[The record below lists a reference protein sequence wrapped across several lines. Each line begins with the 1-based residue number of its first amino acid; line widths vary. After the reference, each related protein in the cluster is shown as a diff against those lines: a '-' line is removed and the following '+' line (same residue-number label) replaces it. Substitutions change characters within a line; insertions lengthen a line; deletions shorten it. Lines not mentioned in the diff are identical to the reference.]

1 MKKRVVVT
9 GTGIISP
16 IGEDWATVYAALKAK
31 QNAVRVM
38 DEWVANPKIR
48 SKLAAPAIFTDP
60 GFPRKTTR
68 GMGRVALLAVTAAHR
83 AVSQA
88 GLLGNP
94 VLSGGDSGV
103 ACGVSS
109 GSYKAIK
116 ELISLTQPD
125 APNLLDATT
134 YVRYMPQ
141 SAAVNISL
149 FFSLKGRLVTT
160 DVACAAGSLAIGS
173 AYELIAAGKQ
183 TVMLAA
189 GSDELS
195 PFNTAIFDTLF
206 ATSLKN
212 DTPKATPA
220 PFDKNRDGLVIG
232 EGAGCLVLE
241 EYEHAKA
248 RGVEILAE
256 LVGFSQN
263 CDGRHITQP
272 NRIMMEAVMRSAV
285 EDAGIRPEQIGY
297 VDAHGTATDVGDVEE
312 TNAVYSLFKRPVPI
326 SSQKSYTG
334 HTLGACGVLESF
346 FAINMMKEK
355 WFAPNLNLTE
365 VDDRLPDL
373 QYITGD
379 GLHLDTEYVMSNN
392 FAFGGVNTSLIFKRY
407 DP

>member
-1 MKKRVVVT
+1 MKKRVVIT
-9 GTGIISP
+9 GAGIISP
-16 IGEDWATVYAALKAK
+16 IGEDWEAVYAALKAK
-31 QNAVRVM
+31 RNAVKVM
-38 DEWVANPKIR
+38 DEWVLNPKLR
-48 SKLAAPAIFTDP
+48 SKLAAPALFTDP
-60 GFPRKTTR
+60 LFPRKNVR
-68 GMGRVALLAVTAAHR
+68 GMGRVALLAVTAAYR

-88 GLLGNP
+88 GLLGAS
-94 VLSGGDSGV
+94 VLSDGNSGV

-109 GSYKAIK
+109 GSYKAIR
-116 ELISLTQPD
+116 ELISLTQPEE
-125 APNLLDATT
+125 PNLLDATT

-183 TVMLAA
+183 KIMLAA

-195 PFNTAIFDTLF
+195 IFNTAIFDTLF

-220 PFDKNRDGLVIG
+220 PFDKKRDGLVIG
-232 EGAGCLVLE
+232 EGAGCFVLE
-241 EYEHAKA
+241 EYDHAKA
-248 RGVEILAE
+248 RGAAILAE
-256 LVGFSQN
+256 LVGFAQN

-272 NRIMMEAVMRSAV
+272 NRIMMETVMRQAI
-285 EDAGIRPEQIGY
+285 EDAHIHPEDIGY

-312 TNAVYSLFKRPVPI
+312 THAVYSVFKRPIPI

-334 HTLGACGVLESF
+334 HTLGACGVLEAF
-346 FAINMMKEK
+346 FAINMMKEQ

-365 VDDRLPDL
+365 LDDRLPDL
-373 QYITGD
+373 HYITGD

-407 DP
+407 IP

>member
-16 IGEDWATVYAALKAK
+16 IGEDWAAVYASLKAK
-31 QNAVRVM
+31 QNAVQVM
-38 DEWVANPKIR
+38 DEWVANSKLR
-48 SKLAAPAIFTDP
+48 SKLAAPAVFTDP
-60 GFPRKTTR
+60 EFPRKKTR

-83 AVSQA
+83 AVFQA
-88 GLLGNP
+88 GLLNDP
-94 VLSGGDSGV
+94 VLSDGSSGV

-116 ELISLTQPD
+116 ELISVAQPD
-125 APNLLDATT
+125 VPNLLDATT

-141 SAAVNISL
+141 SAAVNISV

-173 AYELIAAGKQ
+173 AYELITAGKQ
-183 TVMLAA
+183 KIMLAA

-232 EGAGCLVLE
+232 EGAGCFVLE

-248 RGVEILAE
+248 RGAKVLAE
-256 LVGFSQN
+256 LVGFAQN

-272 NRIMMEAVMRSAV
+272 NRIMMEAVMRQAI
-285 EDAGIRPEQIGY
+285 EDAGLHPEDIGY

-312 TNAVYSLFKRPVPI
+312 AHAVYSVFQRPIPI

-334 HTLGACGVLESF
+334 HTLGACGVLEAF
-346 FAINMMKEK
+346 FAINMMKEQ
-355 WFAPNLNLTE
+355 WFAPNLNLME
-365 VDDRLPDL
+365 VDERLPNL
-373 QYITGD
+373 GYVTGD

-392 FAFGGVNTSLIFKRY
+392 FAFGGVNTSLIFKRHVS
-407 DP
+407 